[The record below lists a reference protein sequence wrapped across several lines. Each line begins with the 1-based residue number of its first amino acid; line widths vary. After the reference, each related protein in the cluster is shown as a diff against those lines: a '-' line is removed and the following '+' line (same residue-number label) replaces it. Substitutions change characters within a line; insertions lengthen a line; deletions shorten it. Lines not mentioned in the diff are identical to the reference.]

1 MGQDERRGAADRDSE
16 RETRARE
23 IWGPPSTAADQPT
36 AALPVP
42 PAVPLAA
49 APTTAG
55 RRARGGSG
63 RVVRELVETL
73 LLALVIFL
81 AVRLFVANFR
91 VEGESMAQ
99 SLDNGQMLLVNA
111 NAYHVDLNRIL
122 NILPGEDT
130 SDANLLW
137 TFGPPERGDIV
148 VFNPPE
154 DSEKPYI
161 KRVIGLAGDRITFDN
176 GGVLVNGEAI
186 AEPYI
191 AADVQTRCA
200 ARNDEAC
207 DLVVPDDQVYLM
219 GDNRERSQDSRA
231 FGAVPIESIIGK
243 AWLSYW
249 PLGDIGPIPHYDYP
263 NIPDQV
269 GGPAAAAGVAGTPAV
284 STPRAERTPKADR
297 ASRTDRTPRP
307 DRASRPDRAGDPT
320 PSP

>member
-154 DSEKPYI
+154 TPKSRTSSASSVWPGTGSPSTTAACSSTA
-161 KRVIGLAGDRITFDN
+161 KRL
-176 GGVLVNGEAI
+176 
-186 AEPYI
+186 P
-191 AADVQTRCA
+191 
-200 ARNDEAC
+200 
-207 DLVVPDDQVYLM
+207 
-219 GDNRERSQDSRA
+219 SRTS
-231 FGAVPIESIIGK
+231 P
-243 AWLSYW
+243 
-249 PLGDIGPIPHYDYP
+249 PTCR
-263 NIPDQV
+263 
-269 GGPAAAAGVAGTPAV
+269 PAAPPATTKPATSSCRTTR
-284 STPRAERTPKADR
+284 ST
-297 ASRTDRTPRP
+297 
-307 DRASRPDRAGDPT
+307 
-320 PSP
+320 